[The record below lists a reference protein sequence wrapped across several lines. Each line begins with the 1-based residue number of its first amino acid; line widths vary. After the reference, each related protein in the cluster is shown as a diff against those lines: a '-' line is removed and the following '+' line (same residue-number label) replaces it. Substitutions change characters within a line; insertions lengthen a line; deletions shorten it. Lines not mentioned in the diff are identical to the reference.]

1 MRLDAGVTA
10 KKEGGICLVRRHAL
24 RRDGKGGIVMIVQH
38 NSVGSLVC
46 PVKLIAKQMQQQM
59 LEPGIELCLGRNC
72 MLWRWLNPDKDK
84 NEDYGYCGLGGIPVT
99 DKKGR
104 S

>member
-1 MRLDAGVTA
+1 MRLDGGVTG
-10 KKEGGICLVRRHAL
+10 KKEGGPRPATCPKKRW
-24 RRDGKGGIVMIVQH
+24 KGGFVMIVQH
-38 NSVGSLVC
+38 NSVGNLVC

-59 LEPGIELCLGRNC
+59 MEPGIELCLGRSC
-72 MLWRWLNPDKDK
+72 MLWRWVNPDKDK